1 MGLEEALELEL
12 ELELEWELN
21 RKWMRVGVT

>member
-21 RKWMRVGVT
+21 RKGMRVGVT

>member
-12 ELELEWELN
+12 KLELEWELN
-21 RKWMRVGVT
+21 RKGMRVGVT